1 MKYRV
6 TLTADR
12 TLFSEYR
19 NIPLLQFLG
28 CAPAERLPKFV
39 FDFLAPYSVIENDT
53 PLKAP
58 YDLRLVE
65 SVLVNSIGRENV
77 SVSVPKNI
85 SNYIDSETSVVGI
98 STMDPLGLG
107 PVTMMFTNAG
117 RQTGY
122 TKFYFYELLRELNK
136 IRNSGKNFKIVVGG
150 PGAWQIEA
158 RPSSMD
164 ELGIDHL
171 VVGETEHVLPQIIDD
186 VVQGSAERIIKVKGY
201 PEISQ
206 IPNIQGA
213 TMHGLLEMNRGC
225 GRNCEYCAPNL
236 RSARNLPIDHIMKNI
251 DVNVK
256 HGVTSVWAQSEDIFL
271 YKLEDHRWMNPNW
284 DALIELFSAIVN
296 HEGVTHTNPT
306 HGTVSA
312 PASNPEAFAKLSKVM
327 RSGPNN
333 IIGLQPGLETGSV
346 RLAKSFM
353 PRKALPLSI
362 EEWPEVV
369 FEGTKVLNENYW
381 VPAYTAIMGLPG
393 ETKDDVL
400 DTLRLIDRMEKELP
414 EKIGEKAHWTV
425 TVLSFVPLAALS
437 SDEFF
442 DVESQLTEE
451 RYYLLYRT
459 WRHTILEV
467 ESLLPVL
474 IKNPVTKT
482 FTYRFLKFG
491 AKRLV
496 DALAAWGRN
505 KGYDPE
511 RAMTIVTA

>member
-1 MKYRV
+1 MHNKIV
-6 TLTADR
+6 LTADR

-28 CAPAERLPKFV
+28 CAPSERLPKFI
-39 FDFLAPYSVIENDT
+39 FDFLSPYISMEDGIPV
-53 PLKAP
+53 KAP

-65 SVLVNSIGRENV
+65 SLTANAFGRENV
-77 SVSVPKNI
+77 SVVTPKNI
-85 SNYIDSETSVVGI
+85 SSYISEETQIVGI

-122 TKFYFYELLRELNK
+122 TKFYFYELLRELNRV
-136 IRNSGKNFKIVVGG
+136 RNSGKKFKIVVGG
-150 PGAWQIEA
+150 PGAWQLEVRPNSIE
-158 RPSSMD
+158 
-164 ELGIDHL
+164 ELGIDH
-171 VVGETEHVLPQIIDD
+171 VVIGETEHVMQQTIDEIM
-186 VVQGSAERIIKVKGY
+186 QGSAQRVIKVRGY

-206 IPNIQGA
+206 IPLIQGA

-236 RSARNLPIDHIMKNI
+236 RTARNLPIDHIMKNI

-271 YKLEDHRWMNPNW
+271 YNLEDHRRMNPNW
-284 DALIELFSAIVN
+284 DALFDLFSAIVN

-312 PASNPEAFAKLSKVM
+312 PASNPEAFARLSRIMK
-327 RSGPNN
+327 SSPDN

-346 RLAKSFM
+346 RLVKSFM
-353 PRKALPLSI
+353 PRKALPFSDD
-362 EEWPEVV
+362 EWPTVV

-400 DTLRLIDRMEKELP
+400 DTLRLIDRMERELP
-414 EKIGEKAHWTV
+414 EKVGERAHWTV
-425 TVLSFVPLAALS
+425 TVLSFVPMAALS
-437 SDEFF
+437 QDEFF
-442 DVESQLTEE
+442 DVESQMTEE

-467 ESLLPVL
+467 ESLLPTV
-474 IKNPVTKT
+474 IKSPMTKA
-482 FTYRFLKFG
+482 FLYRFLKFG
-491 AKRLV
+491 AKKLV
-496 DALAAWGRN
+496 DALADWGRS

-511 RAMTIVTA
+511 RALTITA